1 MELHEKIKNLRKER
15 QLTQHDVG
23 QILGVSDMS
32 VRNWENGSKA
42 PSANSLAAI
51 AKLYE
56 VSSDYLLG
64 ISAETPVLNKRERN
78 LLSEFRSLDFYGKLA
93 VEAVCAIEQERV
105 ETKHKRA
112 KDITSMMANAPT
124 RYIPRYILPSAA
136 GSSAPIDGDDFEL
149 IPVEDNVPTSADFAV
164 RIQGSSMYP
173 YISDGETVYVQKNC
187 TLSNGDVGIF
197 SVNGSMY
204 CKQYYLDEERNL
216 TLVSANPDL
225 KDTNVY
231 VSADSSVSVKC
242 FGRVLLGQKIEL
254 PNYLF
259 E

>member
-78 LLSEFRSLDFYGKLA
+78 LLSEFRSLDFYGKRA
-93 VEAVCAIEQERV
+93 VEEICAIEKERT
-105 ETKHKRA
+105 ESKLICA
-112 KDITSMMANAPT
+112 KNITTSISDTPT
-124 RYIPRYILPSAA
+124 RFIPRYIIPSAA
-136 GSSAPIDGDDFEL
+136 GSSTPVEGDEFEL
-149 IPVEDNVPTSADFAV
+149 IPVTSSIPTSADFAV
-164 RIQGSSMYP
+164 RIQGNSMYP
-173 YISDGETVYVQKNC
+173 YIHDGETVYVQKKEN
-187 TLSNGDVGIF
+187 LSIGDVGIF
-197 SVNGSMY
+197 SVDGAMY
-204 CKQYYLDEERNL
+204 CKQYFIDKDRNL
-216 TLVSANPDL
+216 QLLSSNPEF
-225 KDTNVY
+225 KNTNVY
-231 VSADSSVSVKC
+231 ISADGSSDIRC
-242 FGRVLLGQKIEL
+242 FGKVLLGQKIEL
-254 PNYLF
+254 PEYLF